1 MSDVTRILQTLPEE
15 GSRAAEEL
23 LPLVYEELRRLASQK
38 LARESH
44 AFTLQPTALVHE
56 AWLRLTQGQP
66 GRFENRA
73 HFFAAAAEAM
83 RRVLVDVA
91 RRKQSAKRGVL
102 PERVELADAE
112 FVLVAPPE
120 EVLMVDEAVEVL
132 AREDPPAGELV
143 KLRYFVGLSMEESAL
158 VLGVPVR
165 SAERLWTFAKAW
177 LRRWITTELGT
188 PPSTTPPPLAREGS
202 SE

>member
-1 MSDVTRILQTLPEE
+1 MLQTLPAD
-15 GSRAAEEL
+15 GARAAEEL

-73 HFFAAAAEAM
+73 HFFAAASEAM

-91 RRKQSAKRGVL
+91 RRKQSAKRGEL
-102 PERVELADAE
+102 PARVELAADDL
-112 FVLVAPPE
+112 VLAAPPE
-120 EVLMVDEAVEVL
+120 EILMVDEAVEVL
-132 AREDPPAGELV
+132 VREDPPAGELV

-177 LRRWITTELGT
+177 LRRRITSELKPSPGAPAFL
-188 PPSTTPPPLAREGS
+188 PPGEGNA
-202 SE
+202 E